1 MVSRLSIF
9 IEFRIYDGC
18 YAENRDTEIWRCCVL
33 LEIRPI
39 TLRAANAYV
48 GQMHRHNI
56 PVAGCKFAV
65 SVAEGERLCG
75 VAIAGRPVAR
85 RLDDGLTLEI
95 LRVCTDGTHNA
106 CSILYGACSRCA
118 KEMGYKRVV
127 TYTLVSEPGSSL
139 KAAGFKNCGGAGG
152 GIVECTFPS

>member
-1 MVSRLSIF
+1 M
-9 IEFRIYDGC
+9 
-18 YAENRDTEIWRCCVL
+18 

-65 SVAEGERLCG
+65 SVVEGERLCG
-75 VAIAGRPVAR
+75 VAVAGRPVAR
-85 RLDDGLTLEI
+85 KLDDGLTLEI
-95 LRVCTDGTHNA
+95 IRVCTDGTHNA

-139 KAAGFKNCGGAGG
+139 KAAGFKNCGEAGG
-152 GIVECTFPS
+152 YRGMYLPVLEKKYRKVFSEPSRSILRRRRLDGRNISNDD